1 MQGIETDYCMLDPI
15 KVGIVSPGLND
26 DGTWCN
32 RGIPGPLVS
41 TYLASY
47 GTVVARTTDFM
58 VLVMFSVGV
67 TKGLCVFLVF

>member
-1 MQGIETDYCMLDPI
+1 MLDPI

-26 DGTWCN
+26 DGTWCA

-41 TYLASY
+41 AYLASY

-67 TKGLCVFLVF
+67 TKGAWRGEESWACEVNACP